1 MVHLIDVDS
10 LLLVPVQ
17 VVVQN
22 FDNVEGLLLGDP
34 VPEDSDYLGV
44 PDSFFI
50 IYSVKKNLY
59 VVYYVL
65 LKNGLVDLAVHRDE
79 ALEIYLGLLLEY
91 FIEGLGANGYFVH
104 VEDDLET
111 FLEFLEGVFG
121 VSEEGVEY

>member
-1 MVHLIDVDS
+1 M
-10 LLLVPVQ
+10 
-17 VVVQN
+17 
-22 FDNVEGLLLGDP
+22 
-34 VPEDSDYLGV
+34 